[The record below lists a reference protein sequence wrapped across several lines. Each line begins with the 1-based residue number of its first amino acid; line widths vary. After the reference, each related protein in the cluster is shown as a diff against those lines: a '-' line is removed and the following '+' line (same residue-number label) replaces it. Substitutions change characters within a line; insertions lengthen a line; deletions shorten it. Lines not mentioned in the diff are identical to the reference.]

1 MTSGG
6 TDRRGPAPE
15 RRVTVVKL
23 GGSIITDKS
32 VDRSFRE
39 EVVTSLGRAL
49 ASSRERVVLVHGGGA
64 FGHPMAKKYGLSS
77 SRAKRS
83 AEGVAETRSAMF
95 ELNRLVCQS
104 LRAAGLRPYTFS
116 PYPLYSSA
124 GRKGVAWLEGLL
136 ESGLAPVTFG
146 DVTREADGF
155 RIISGDT
162 IAMELS
168 GSLRASRCVF
178 VMDVDGIMDS
188 DGRLI
193 EALDPGVLKEMKK
206 SGSSD
211 ATGGIL
217 LKVREAV
224 RMASA
229 GTEVAFVSGFRAA
242 EFAKALKQ
250 QRFHGTLLRVP
261 SRE

>member
-1 MTSGG
+1 MPEVTPPEVITEREKEASAVAYDFTGPFVNAEYDHLIPLEVGGDPNDPANLWVEPPDNPGATS
-6 TDRRGPAPE
+6 
-15 RRVTVVKL
+15 
-23 GGSIITDKS
+23 
-32 VDRSFRE
+32 
-39 EVVTSLGRAL
+39 TSNTKDLL
-49 ASSRERVVLVHGGGA
+49 EN
-64 FGHPMAKKYGLSS
+64 
-77 SRAKRS
+77 
-83 AEGVAETRSAMF
+83 